1 MDIPSIIGLIFGF
14 GGLLGAFIMEK
25 GDPLTLIQPSA
36 ALIVVGGTVA
46 ALLITFPASELKLS
60 FKYLMMVFFDQKLD
74 RDEIVQQL
82 VQLSNKGRREGI
94 ISLEQNVQSITNP
107 LLKRGL
113 ALVIDGVEGEVIRE
127 ILDREIYLQ
136 EQECKAGAEIFE
148 AGGGYSP
155 TFGIIGTV
163 LGLISVLGNLSEPD
177 KLGGHIAIAFV
188 ATFYG
193 VCFANL
199 IWLNFGKKIKVKGKH
214 QTIINEMILEG
225 LLSLQSG
232 ENPRILVERI
242 GNPEDSKATGDAPQ
256 PAKAAAV

>member
-14 GGLLGAFIMEK
+14 GGLLIAFLMEK
-25 GDPLTLIQPSA
+25 GNPMTLVQPSA
-36 ALIVVGGTVA
+36 ALIVFGGTIA
-46 ALLITFPASELKLS
+46 AILVSFPMNELKLG
-60 FKYLMMVFFDQKLD
+60 FKYFMFVFKDRKLD
-74 RDEIVQQL
+74 RDEIVKQL

-94 ISLEQNVQSITNP
+94 ISLEQNVQTITNP

-127 ILDREIYLQ
+127 ILDREIFLQ

-199 IWLNFGKKIKVKGKH
+199 VWLNFGKKIKVKGKH

-242 GNPEDSKATGDAPQ
+242 GNPEENKGAAEAPE
-256 PAKAAAV
+256 PARAAAV